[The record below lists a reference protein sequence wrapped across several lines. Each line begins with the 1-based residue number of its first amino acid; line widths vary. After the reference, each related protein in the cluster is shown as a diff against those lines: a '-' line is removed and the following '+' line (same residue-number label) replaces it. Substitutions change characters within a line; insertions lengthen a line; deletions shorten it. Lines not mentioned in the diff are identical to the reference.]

1 MFGVR
6 DAVGAQVIICVRI
19 TNYQHSSMDLV
30 VDLVR
35 HTFAV
40 ETAVPYADERALFA
54 DVACREIVNDTLR
67 GLGLE
72 AHGVV

>member
-1 MFGVR
+1 MLFR
-6 DAVGAQVIICVRI
+6 SI
-19 TNYQHSSMDLV
+19 TDYQHNSMDRV

-35 HTFAV
+35 RTFAV

-54 DVACREIVNDTLR
+54 DVACREIVNNTLR

-72 AHGVV
+72 ARGVV